1 MALPNSPEGRQF
13 ITQESPLYVAHSCSV
28 QSRSAPGAFEEVA
41 MAIQIMTTMCGLSA
55 MLILSGCS
63 IAMALHGN
71 KEPNFEHITVG
82 VPKEEIDFEFNQP
95 GTSKDLGDGKSEVTY
110 KYEMGNSPNPARAT
124 VYGYIDLATIGLAE
138 PILTFIEWLQ
148 GHDEETRIVYGP
160 DNKALEVLGY
170 TSPPISAQMKVA
182 QEEQDKFIRKRPA
195 PTSSDQTRT
204 PLPPSALTVSP
215 SPQPSDVDVLPVTHM
230 HARKNAHAVVVG
242 LERYRNELPRAS
254 YAEQDARVVARYLSG
269 TMGFEEANVVLLL
282 NDRATKGDMEKYFE
296 TWLPNRVESEDT
308 VFVYF
313 SGHGA
318 PNAKTGEA
326 YLVPYDGD
334 PLYLDNT
341 GYRLSRLYQS
351 LSNLPA
357 KEVVV
362 IVDSCF
368 SGAGGRSV
376 LAQGL
381 RPIITEMKSP
391 LLENGKTVALV
402 ASSGQQVSST
412 YEQKA
417 HGLMTYFFLKGLQGE
432 ADTNKDGKIDIT
444 ELFDYL
450 RPQVERVARRDF
462 NNEQTPLL
470 LGNTDVLARGLYLT
484 Q

>member
-1 MALPNSPEGRQF
+1 
-13 ITQESPLYVAHSCSV
+13 
-28 QSRSAPGAFEEVA
+28 
-41 MAIQIMTTMCGLSA
+41 MAIKIVTTICGLYA
-55 MLILSGCS
+55 MVILSGCS

-82 VPKEEIDFEFNQP
+82 APKEEIDFEFHQP
-95 GTSKDLGDGKSEVTY
+95 GTSKDLGDGNREVRY
-110 KYEMGNSPNPARAT
+110 KYEMGNSPNPARAA

-138 PILTFIEWLQ
+138 PILTVIEWLQ
-148 GHDEETRIVYGP
+148 GHDEETRIVYSP

-170 TSPPISAQMKVA
+170 TPPPLSAEMKVA
-182 QEEQDKFIRKRPA
+182 QEEQEKYIRKRPV
-195 PTSSDQTRT
+195 TMQSDQPRT
-204 PLPPSALTVSP
+204 TMPPSSLTVFP
-215 SPQPSDVDVLPVTHM
+215 PLQQSDVDVLPVAKKS
-230 HARKNAHAVVVG
+230 ARKNAHAVVVG
-242 LERYRNELPRAS
+242 LERYRNELPQAS
-254 YAEQDARVVARYLSG
+254 HAEQDARVVARYLSG
-269 TMGFEEANVVLLL
+269 TMGYEEANVALLL
-282 NDRATKGDMEKYFE
+282 NDRATKGDLEKYFE

-318 PNAKTGEA
+318 PNAKTGDA

-334 PLYLDNT
+334 PVYLDNT

-351 LSNLPA
+351 LANLPA

-362 IVDSCF
+362 VLDSCF

-376 LAQGL
+376 LAKGM

-391 LLENGKTVALV
+391 LLENGKTILLV

-412 YEQKA
+412 YDQKA

-432 ADTNKDGKIDIT
+432 ADTNNDGKIDVA
-444 ELFDYL
+444 ELYEYL
-450 RPQVERVARRDF
+450 RPRVERVARRDF

-470 LGNTDVLARGLYLT
+470 FGNTDVLAKGVFL
-484 Q
+484 QQ

>member
-1 MALPNSPEGRQF
+1 MA
-13 ITQESPLYVAHSCSV
+13 TK
-28 QSRSAPGAFEEVA
+28 
-41 MAIQIMTTMCGLSA
+41 IMTTVCGLYAIS
-55 MLILSGCS
+55 ILSGCS

-71 KEPNFEHITVG
+71 KEPNFEHIAVG
-82 VPKEEIDFEFNQP
+82 ATKEEIDYEFNKP
-95 GTSKDLGDGKSEVTY
+95 GTSKDLGDGKTEVTY
-110 KYEMGNSPNPARAT
+110 NYEIGNSPNPGRAG
-124 VYGYIDLATIGLAE
+124 VNGLIDLYTIGFAE
-138 PILTFIEWLQ
+138 LILTPIEFFM
-148 GHDEETRIVYGP
+148 GKDVETRIMYGP

-170 TSPPISAQMKVA
+170 TPPPISAEVKMA
-182 QEEQDKFIRKRPA
+182 QEEQEKYILKRPVSMA
-195 PTSSDQTRT
+195 FDQQRTNTPPTS
-204 PLPPSALTVSP
+204 LNVSP
-215 SPQPSDVDVLPVTHM
+215 SLQPSDVDVLPVTKTR
-230 HARKNAHAVVVG
+230 ARKNAHAVVIG
-242 LERYRNELPRAS
+242 LERYRNELPQAS
-254 YAEQDARVVARYLSG
+254 HAEQDARVVARYLSG
-269 TMGFEEANVVLLL
+269 TMGYEEGNIALLL

-334 PLYLDNT
+334 PVFLNNT
-341 GYRLSRLYQS
+341 GYSLSRLYQS
-351 LSNLPA
+351 LANLPA

-362 IVDSCF
+362 VLDSCF

-376 LAQGL
+376 IAKGM
-381 RPIITEMKSP
+381 RPIITEVKSP
-391 LLENGKTVALV
+391 LLGKGKTIVLA

-432 ADTNKDGKIDIT
+432 ADTNKDGKIDIA
-444 ELFDYL
+444 ELFEYL

-470 LGNTDVLARGLYLT
+470 LGDTDVLARGVYL
-484 Q
+484 QQ

>member
-1 MALPNSPEGRQF
+1 MA
-13 ITQESPLYVAHSCSV
+13 
-28 QSRSAPGAFEEVA
+28 
-41 MAIQIMTTMCGLSA
+41 MKIMTTICGLYA

-71 KEPNFEHITVG
+71 KEPNFEHIKVG
-82 VPKEEIDFEFNQP
+82 VPKEEIEFEFNQP
-95 GTSKDLGDGKSEVTY
+95 GTVKDLGDGKTEVTY
-110 KYEMGNSPNPARAT
+110 KYEMGNSPNPGRASM
-124 VYGYIDLATIGLAE
+124 YGYVDLVLIGIPE
-138 PILTFIEWLQ
+138 PIFTLIELFQ

-170 TSPPISAQMKVA
+170 TPPPLSAEMKAAQTEQEKYISKRPVPMPSDQQITNTSPFSLNVSPPL
-182 QEEQDKFIRKRPA
+182 
-195 PTSSDQTRT
+195 QT
-204 PLPPSALTVSP
+204 
-215 SPQPSDVDVLPVTHM
+215 SDVDILPLTKTSL
-230 HARKNAHAVVVG
+230 RKNAHAVVIG
-242 LERYRNELPRAS
+242 LERYRDELPRAS
-254 YAEQDARVVARYLSG
+254 HAEQDARVVARYLSG
-269 TMGFEEANVVLLL
+269 TMGYDESNIALLV
-282 NDRATKGDMEKYFE
+282 NDRATKSDMEKYFE

-334 PLYLDNT
+334 PVFLDNT
-341 GYRLSRLYQS
+341 GYPLSRLYQS
-351 LSNLPA
+351 LANLPA

-362 IVDSCF
+362 VLDSCF
-368 SGAGGRSV
+368 SGAGRRSV
-376 LAQGL
+376 IAKGM

-391 LLENGKTVALV
+391 LLGKGKTIVLA

-432 ADTNKDGKIDIT
+432 ADTNKDGKIDIA
-444 ELFDYL
+444 ELFEYL

-470 LGNTDVLARGLYLT
+470 LGNTDVLARGVYL
-484 Q
+484 QQ

>member
-1 MALPNSPEGRQF
+1 MA
-13 ITQESPLYVAHSCSV
+13 
-28 QSRSAPGAFEEVA
+28 
-41 MAIQIMTTMCGLSA
+41 MKIMTTICGLYA

-71 KEPNFEHITVG
+71 KEPDFDHIRVG
-82 VPKEEIDFEFNQP
+82 AGKVEIDFEFNQP
-95 GTSKDLGDGKSEVTY
+95 GTVKDLGDGKTEVSY
-110 KYEMGNSPNPARAT
+110 KYEMGTSPNPSRASI
-124 VYGYIDLATIGLAE
+124 YGYYDLFLIGIPE
-138 PILTFIEWLQ
+138 PIFTLIELFQ

-170 TSPPISAQMKVA
+170 APPPLSAEMKVA
-182 QEEQDKFIRKRPA
+182 LEEQEKYVHKQPVTMPSDQQRTNTP
-195 PTSSDQTRT
+195 PTS
-204 PLPPSALTVSP
+204 LNVSP
-215 SPQPSDVDVLPVTHM
+215 PLQTSDVDVLPVTKTSL
-230 HARKNAHAVVVG
+230 RKNAHAVVIG
-242 LERYRNELPRAS
+242 LERYRSELPQAS
-254 YAEQDARVVARYLSG
+254 HAEQDARVVARYLSG
-269 TMGFEEANVVLLL
+269 TMGYDEGNIALLL

-334 PLYLDNT
+334 PVFLHNT
-341 GYRLSRLYQS
+341 GYPLSRLYQS
-351 LSNLPA
+351 LANLPA

-362 IVDSCF
+362 VLDSCF

-376 LAQGL
+376 IAKGM

-391 LLENGKTVALV
+391 LLGKGKTIVLA

-417 HGLMTYFFLKGLQGE
+417 HGLMTYFF
-432 ADTNKDGKIDIT
+432 
-444 ELFDYL
+444 
-450 RPQVERVARRDF
+450 
-462 NNEQTPLL
+462 
-470 LGNTDVLARGLYLT
+470 
-484 Q
+484 

>member
-1 MALPNSPEGRQF
+1 
-13 ITQESPLYVAHSCSV
+13 
-28 QSRSAPGAFEEVA
+28 
-41 MAIQIMTTMCGLSA
+41 MTTICGLYA
-55 MLILSGCS
+55 VFLSGCS
-63 IAMALHGN
+63 IAMALNGN

-82 VPKEEIDFEFNQP
+82 APKEEIDFEFNQP
-95 GTSKDLGDGKSEVTY
+95 GTSKDLGDGKREVTY
-110 KYEMGNSPNPARAT
+110 KYEMGDSPNPARAT
-124 VYGYIDLATIGLAE
+124 VNGYIDLATIGLAE
-138 PILTFIEWLQ
+138 PILTLIEWLQ
-148 GHDEETRIVYGP
+148 GHDEETRIVYDP

-170 TSPPISAQMKVA
+170 TPPPLPAEMKVA
-182 QEEQDKFIRKRPA
+182 QEEQEKYIRKRPV
-195 PTSSDQTRT
+195 SMQSDQQRT
-204 PLPPSALTVSP
+204 TMPPSSLTVFP
-215 SPQPSDVDVLPVTHM
+215 PLQPSDVDVLPVSKKST
-230 HARKNAHAVVVG
+230 RKNAHAVVVG
-242 LERYRNELPRAS
+242 LERYRNELPQAS
-254 YAEQDARVVARYLSG
+254 HAEQDARVVARYLSG
-269 TMGFEEANVVLLL
+269 TMGYEEANVALLL

-318 PNAKTGEA
+318 PNAKSGEA

-334 PLYLDNT
+334 PVYLDNT

-351 LSNLPA
+351 LANLPA

-362 IVDSCF
+362 VLDSCF

-376 LAQGL
+376 LAKGM

-391 LLENGKTVALV
+391 LMEYGKTVVLV

-412 YEQKA
+412 YELKA

-432 ADTNKDGKIDIT
+432 ADTNKDGKIDVA
-444 ELFDYL
+444 ELYEYL

-470 LGNTDVLARGLYLT
+470 LGNTDVLAKGVFL
-484 Q
+484 QQ